1 VEGLAA
7 RVRRVLRVVYT
18 VYLIV
23 FGLPALGYLLVT
35 GVQEGTLWRWEG
47 IVILVLLALG
57 SLIMW
62 RG

>member
-1 VEGLAA
+1 LAA

-23 FGLPALGYLLVT
+23 FGLPVLGYILVT
-35 GVQEGTLWRWEG
+35 GVQEGTLWRGEG
-47 IVILVLLALG
+47 IVIFVLLALG